1 MVCVVS
7 LEEVE
12 ISPSSV
18 PFEQCREIRT
28 EGVGGSSKRLDN
40 IIVPAATAI
49 VVCVI
54 VAVIIFIFCLK
65 SSNKKTGKALDD
77 KPIHTLSMSMNGLN
91 MAGIPPG
98 PPVAPLAGLASLGL
112 GPGKDWDTM
121 SMYSQKTDRSL
132 NRGRMYHIDP
142 RNHGQCWPPLPLTDQ
157 ITTQSFLVT
166 GTLNTGYIPDDARSH
181 ISQFSTRSRSRSEH
195 GLFGQSQRYPSRNG
209 ELTDP
214 AGPAGGQYFYSGPG
228 WADADSHPVWQD
240 ALLNS
245 SLGWQSY
252 Y

>member
-1 MVCVVS
+1 MIFQECIVVCVIS

-12 ISPSSV
+12 ISPASV
-18 PFEQCREIRT
+18 PFGQCREIRT
-28 EGVGGSSKRLDN
+28 EGVGGAKRLDN
-40 IIVPAATAI
+40 IIIPAATAI

-65 SSNKKTGKALDD
+65 SSNKKTGKGLDD

-132 NRGRMYHIDP
+132 NRGRMYHLDP
-142 RNHGQCWPPLPLTDQ
+142 RNHGETWP
-157 ITTQSFLVT
+157 
-166 GTLNTGYIPDDARSH
+166 
-181 ISQFSTRSRSRSEH
+181 
-195 GLFGQSQRYPSRNG
+195 
-209 ELTDP
+209 
-214 AGPAGGQYFYSGPG
+214 
-228 WADADSHPVWQD
+228 
-240 ALLNS
+240 S
-245 SLGWQSY
+245 SSSAVY
-252 Y
+252 